1 MLSKIMKD
9 LTKEIDKNWREKI
22 YYDDALKMLNINIK
36 NLEKRVKHLEQQQT
50 YYPFSEE
57 ELLKE
62 GVGGT
67 D

>member
-1 MLSKIMKD
+1 MNNQDSLKQSNLNYRQIAK
-9 LTKEIDKNWREKI
+9 LEIRIE
-22 YYDDALKMLNINIK
+22 A
-36 NLEKRVKHLEQQQT
+36 LEKRIKELEQQQT

-62 GVGGT
+62 PVGGT

>member
-1 MLSKIMKD
+1 MNNQDSLKQSNLNYRQISK
-9 LTKEIDKNWREKI
+9 LEIRI
-22 YYDDALKMLNINIK
+22 GC
-36 NLEKRVKHLEQQQT
+36 LEKRVKQLEQQQT

-62 GVGGT
+62 PVGGT

>member
-1 MLSKIMKD
+1 MNNQDSLKQSNLNYRQIVK
-9 LTKEIDKNWREKI
+9 LEIRIDSL
-22 YYDDALKMLNINIK
+22 A
-36 NLEKRVKHLEQQQT
+36 KRVKQLEQQQS

-62 GVGGT
+62 GIGGT

>member
-9 LTKEIDKNWREKI
+9 LTKEIDKNWREKT
-22 YYDDALKMLNINIK
+22 YYDDALKTLNINIK
-36 NLEKRVKHLEQQQT
+36 NLEKRVNHLEQQQS

-57 ELLKE
+57 ELLRE
-62 GVGGT
+62 PAGGT

>member
-1 MLSKIMKD
+1 MLSKIMED

-22 YYDDALKMLNINIK
+22 YYDDALKTLNINIK
-36 NLEKRVKHLEQQQT
+36 NLEKRVKKLEQQQT

-57 ELLKE
+57 ELLRE
-62 GVGGT
+62 PIGGT